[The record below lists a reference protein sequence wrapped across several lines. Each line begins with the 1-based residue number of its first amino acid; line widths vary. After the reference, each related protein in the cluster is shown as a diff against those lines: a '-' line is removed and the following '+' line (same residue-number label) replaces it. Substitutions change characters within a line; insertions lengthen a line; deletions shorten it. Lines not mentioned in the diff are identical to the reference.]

1 MKETRYVLEKDF
13 KWNDGTTSTSRSDPY
28 DTYEAAFYIFQE
40 FYPEYSRI
48 VKEVVEREV
57 VDAKDP
63 IENGD
68 ALDIKIDDIS
78 MSTGLYNILKNN
90 SKFTLRDIFNTTV
103 SEMKL
108 FKGMGKL
115 RFKELENL
123 MQSKGIGKM
132 MMMNYKNIKSNETLY
147 VWASLDVCKR
157 R

>member
-1 MKETRYVLEKDF
+1 
-13 KWNDGTTSTSRSDPY
+13 
-28 DTYEAAFYIFQE
+28 
-40 FYPEYSRI
+40 
-48 VKEVVEREV
+48 
-57 VDAKDP
+57 
-63 IENGD
+63 
-68 ALDIKIDDIS
+68 
-78 MSTGLYNILKNN
+78 
-90 SKFTLRDIFNTTV
+90 
-103 SEMKL
+103 MKL